1 VRGHVR
7 RAITVLKMR
16 GSDHDRRI
24 REFHITDKGM
34 KVGEPIAGAGGL
46 VVRGGI
52 QAEDGAA

>member
-1 VRGHVR
+1 VR

-24 REFHITDKGM
+24 REFHITDHGM

-46 VVRGGI
+46 VVRGSI
-52 QAEDGAA
+52 QTDDGPA